1 MASIGLTLFKPAY
14 PTHGACQLVV
24 SLLFPFSETGHRHAY
39 LVVLRRQDDV
49 VVQLELGLVVARQRL
64 EVDNQVVLDSE
75 DGIGR
80 QSGVVLGVQLGG
92 ATLVLRVCN
101 LEKQRVSG
109 AVAREARDKKKENS
123 P

>member
-1 MASIGLTLFKPAY
+1 MASVGLTPFKPAY
-14 PTHGACQLVV
+14 PTHDACQLVI
-24 SLLFPFSETGHRHAY
+24 SLLFPFSEAGHWHAY

-49 VVQLELGLVVARQRL
+49 VVQLELSLVVALQRL

-80 QSGVVLGVQLGG
+80 QPGVVLGVQLGG
-92 ATLVLRVCN
+92 ATLVLRVRN
-101 LEKQRVSG
+101 LEKQRVSR
-109 AVAREARDKKKENS
+109 AVVWETRDRRKGNS